1 MLKKISLIV
10 AVFIFLSSQNVLA
23 ETMPATKNDVASQTV
38 LIVPQQKICYEDV
51 KAIDVVNNPSKYLG
65 KYIRINGI
73 FDKFSVVG
81 LDYKPALRKADDYI
95 AFLIRKT
102 EISGHIIPLA
112 EMKLFI
118 TRKDA
123 EKYIDLESGD
133 KIEFT
138 GRVFATALGDPWIDV
153 DNIKILTPKK
163 AKADTKEKN
172 VDEGANSDK

>member
-1 MLKKISLIV
+1 M
-10 AVFIFLSSQNVLA
+10 FLLSQNVLS
-23 ETMPATKNDVASQTV
+23 ETLPATKKNIEPQTI

-51 KAIDVVNNPSKYLG
+51 KAIDVVNNPSKYLN

-81 LDYKPALRKADDYI
+81 LDYKPAFRKSDDYI

-102 EISGHIIPLA
+102 EISGHVIPMA

-153 DNIKILTPKK
+153 DNINILSTKKVKTKTNAKKNTESKKI
-163 AKADTKEKN
+163 D
-172 VDEGANSDK
+172 